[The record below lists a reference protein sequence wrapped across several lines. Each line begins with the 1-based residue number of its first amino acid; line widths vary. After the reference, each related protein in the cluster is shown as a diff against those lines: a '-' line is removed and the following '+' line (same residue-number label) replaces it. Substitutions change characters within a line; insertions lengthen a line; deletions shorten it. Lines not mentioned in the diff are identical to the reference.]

1 MSKQTLNAKVRT
13 ASGKT
18 AAKKLRQVGSIPAV
32 MYNEK
37 GESTMLEVNEVE
49 FNKIWR
55 TVTPT
60 TSINLVVDGKEHL
73 ALIKDTEYNIRTD
86 KVLHADFFVP
96 AADEKLVM
104 NIKVH
109 YSGTPAGVLKGGFK
123 KERNNQIKIKAA
135 IADLPE
141 TIVADISKINV
152 SEALRVKDLELS
164 KNVASPSALASSLS
178 STQMSI
184 PLASACRMPT
194 SVCVPI
200 RWR

>member
-13 ASGKT
+13 VSGKT

-55 TVTPT
+55 TVTPS
-60 TSINLVVDGKEHL
+60 TSINLVVDGKENL

-123 KERNNQIKIKAA
+123 KERNNQIKVKAA

-141 TIVADISKINV
+141 TIIADISKINV
-152 SEALRVKDLELS
+152 SEALRVKDLELG
-164 KNVASPSALASSLS
+164 KNVEVLTDKELPLVTVSPA
-178 STQMSI
+178 
-184 PLASACRMPT
+184 R
-194 SVCVPI
+194 
-200 RWR
+200 

>member
-13 ASGKT
+13 VSGKT
-18 AAKKLRQVGSIPAV
+18 AAKKLREVGSIPAV
-32 MYNEK
+32 MYNDK
-37 GESTMLEVNEVE
+37 GEATMLEVNEVE

-55 TVTPT
+55 TVTPS
-60 TSINLVVDGKEHL
+60 TSINLVVDGKENL

-123 KERNNQIKIKAA
+123 KERNNQIKVKAA

-141 TIVADISKINV
+141 TIIADISKINV
-152 SEALRVKDLELS
+152 SEALRVKDLELP
-164 KNVASPSALASSLS
+164 ASVEVLTDKEL
-178 STQMSI
+178 
-184 PLASACRMPT
+184 PLVTVSPAR
-194 SVCVPI
+194 
-200 RWR
+200 

>member
-141 TIVADISKINV
+141 TIIADISKINV

-164 KNVASPSALASSLS
+164 KNVEVLTDKELPLVTVSPA
-178 STQMSI
+178 
-184 PLASACRMPT
+184 R
-194 SVCVPI
+194 
-200 RWR
+200 

>member
-18 AAKKLRQVGSIPAV
+18 AAKRLRQVGSIPAV
-32 MYNEK
+32 MYNDK
-37 GESTMLEVNEVE
+37 GESTMLEINEVE

-55 TVTPT
+55 TITPS
-60 TSINLVVDGKEHL
+60 TSINLVVDDKENL

-104 NIKVH
+104 KIKVH
-109 YSGTPAGVLKGGFK
+109 YTGTPAGVLKGGFK
-123 KERNNQIKIKAA
+123 KERNNEIKVKAA

-152 SEALRVKDLELS
+152 SEALRVKDLVLD
-164 KNVASPSALASSLS
+164 KNVEVLTDKELPLVTVSPA
-178 STQMSI
+178 
-184 PLASACRMPT
+184 R
-194 SVCVPI
+194 
-200 RWR
+200 

>member
-13 ASGKT
+13 ASGKA

-55 TVTPT
+55 TITPS
-60 TSINLVVDGKEHL
+60 TSINLVVDGKENL

-104 NIKVH
+104 NIKIH

-123 KERNNQIKIKAA
+123 KERNNQIKVKAA

-141 TIVADISKINV
+141 TIIADISKINV
-152 SEALRVKDLELS
+152 SEALRVKDLDLG
-164 KNVASPSALASSLS
+164 KNVEVLTDKELPLVTVSPA
-178 STQMSI
+178 
-184 PLASACRMPT
+184 R
-194 SVCVPI
+194 
-200 RWR
+200 

>member
-1 MSKQTLNAKVRT
+1 MSKQTLNTKVRT
-13 ASGKT
+13 VSGKT
-18 AAKKLRQVGSIPAV
+18 AAKKLREVGSIPAV
-32 MYNEK
+32 MYNDK
-37 GESTMLEVNEVE
+37 GEATMLEVNEVE

-55 TVTPT
+55 TVTPS

-123 KERNNQIKIKAA
+123 KERNNQIKVKAA

-141 TIVADISKINV
+141 TIIADISKINV
-152 SEALRVKDLELS
+152 SEALRVKDLDLG
-164 KNVASPSALASSLS
+164 KNVEVLTDKELPLVTVSPA
-178 STQMSI
+178 
-184 PLASACRMPT
+184 R
-194 SVCVPI
+194 
-200 RWR
+200 

>member
-13 ASGKT
+13 ASGKA

-32 MYNEK
+32 MYNDK
-37 GESTMLEVNEVE
+37 GEATMLEVNEVE

-55 TVTPT
+55 SVTPT
-60 TSINLVVDGKEHL
+60 TSINLIVDGKENL

-141 TIVADISKINV
+141 TIIADISKINV
-152 SEALRVKDLELS
+152 SEALRVKDLELPS
-164 KNVASPSALASSLS
+164 SVEVLTDKELPLVTVSPA
-178 STQMSI
+178 
-184 PLASACRMPT
+184 R
-194 SVCVPI
+194 
-200 RWR
+200 

>member
-13 ASGKT
+13 VSGKT
-18 AAKKLRQVGSIPAV
+18 AAKKLREVGSIPAV
-32 MYNEK
+32 MYNDK
-37 GESTMLEVNEVE
+37 GEATMLEVNEVE

-55 TVTPT
+55 SVTPS
-60 TSINLVVDGKEHL
+60 TSINLVVDGKENL

-123 KERNNQIKIKAA
+123 KERNNQIKVKAA

-141 TIVADISKINV
+141 TIIADISKINV
-152 SEALRVKDLELS
+152 SEALRVKDLELP
-164 KNVASPSALASSLS
+164 ASVEVLTDKEL
-178 STQMSI
+178 
-184 PLASACRMPT
+184 PLVTVSPAR
-194 SVCVPI
+194 
-200 RWR
+200 

>member
-18 AAKKLRQVGSIPAV
+18 AAKRLRQVGSIPAV
-32 MYNEK
+32 MYNDK
-37 GESTMLEVNEVE
+37 GESTMLEINEVE

-55 TVTPT
+55 TITPS
-60 TSINLVVDGKEHL
+60 TSINLVVDGKENL

-104 NIKVH
+104 KIKVH
-109 YSGTPAGVLKGGFK
+109 YTGTPAGVLKGGFK
-123 KERNNQIKIKAA
+123 KERNNEIKVKAC

-152 SEALRVKDLELS
+152 SEALRVKDLVLD
-164 KNVASPSALASSLS
+164 KNVEVLTDKELPLVTVSPA
-178 STQMSI
+178 
-184 PLASACRMPT
+184 R
-194 SVCVPI
+194 
-200 RWR
+200 

>member
-13 ASGKT
+13 VSGKT
-18 AAKKLRQVGSIPAV
+18 AAKKLREVGSIPAV
-32 MYNEK
+32 MYNDK
-37 GESTMLEVNEVE
+37 GEATMLEVNEVE

-55 TVTPT
+55 SVTPS
-60 TSINLVVDGKEHL
+60 TSINLVVDGKENL

-123 KERNNQIKIKAA
+123 KERNNQIKVKAV

-141 TIVADISKINV
+141 TIIADISKINV
-152 SEALRVKDLELS
+152 SEALRVKDLDLG
-164 KNVASPSALASSLS
+164 KNVEVLTDKELPLVTVSPA
-178 STQMSI
+178 
-184 PLASACRMPT
+184 R
-194 SVCVPI
+194 
-200 RWR
+200 

>member
-13 ASGKT
+13 VSGKT

-32 MYNEK
+32 MYNDK
-37 GESTMLEVNEVE
+37 GEATMLEVNEVE

-55 TVTPT
+55 SVTPS
-60 TSINLVVDGKEHL
+60 TSINLVVDGKENL

-123 KERNNQIKIKAA
+123 KERNNQIKVKAA

-141 TIVADISKINV
+141 TIIADISKINV
-152 SEALRVKDLELS
+152 SEALRVKDLDLG
-164 KNVASPSALASSLS
+164 KNVEVLTDKELPLVTVSPA
-178 STQMSI
+178 
-184 PLASACRMPT
+184 R
-194 SVCVPI
+194 
-200 RWR
+200 